1 METHAAAAK
10 EAHCM
15 KTAIASIA
23 FLIVVQWRVKLTPGA
38 KNVVNASK
46 LVWTKMETPSVRAK
60 DGQQP
65 NSAIIIIQAQ
75 MHSSQ
80 TAVQKCRQA
89 PGVINVANVGR
100 LNC

>member
-46 LVWTKMETPSVRAK
+46 LVWTKMETSSVHAK

-65 NSAIIIIQAQ
+65 NSATTQTNT
-75 MHSSQ
+75 HSSQ
-80 TAVQKCRQA
+80 TAVQMSQQV
-89 PGVINVANVGR
+89 PGVINAANVGR

>member
-15 KTAIASIA
+15 KTVIASIA
-23 FLIVVQWRVKLTPGA
+23 FLIAVQWRVKLTPGA

-46 LVWTKMETPSVRAK
+46 LVWTKMETPSVRAR

-65 NSAIIIIQAQ
+65 NSATNQTNI
-75 MHSSQ
+75 HSSQ
-80 TAVQKCRQA
+80 TAVRMCQQV
-89 PGVINVANVGR
+89 PGVSNVANVGR
-100 LNC
+100 LKC